1 MASKVPTIK
10 QVAWISIIPQ
20 FSFIGVLILIYS
32 KLGLELLEVIFCS
45 SLTYLVISFSLR
57 TLLTKNFR
65 QGIKLVKQ
73 QDFSSAIPF
82 FEKSV
87 NFFTKNRWIDKYRF
101 ITLLSSSKISY
112 KEMGLC
118 NIAFCYSQTGNG
130 VKAKEYYERT
140 LDEFPNSVIASTA
153 LKFINSI
160 ECK

>member
-10 QVAWISIIPQ
+10 QVAWISVIPQ
-20 FSFIGVLILIYS
+20 ILFIGILILIYS
-32 KLGLELLEVIFCS
+32 KLGLELLEAIFCS
-45 SLTYLVISFSLR
+45 SLTYLVISFCLQN
-57 TLLTKNFR
+57 LLTKNFR
-65 QGIKLVKQ
+65 QGIKLIKQ
-73 QDFSSAIPF
+73 QDFSNAIPF

-87 NFFTKNRWIDKYRF
+87 NFFTKNRWVDKYRF
-101 ITLLSSSKISY
+101 ITLLSSSKMSY

-130 VKAKEYYERT
+130 TKAKEYYERI

-160 ECK
+160 ECR